1 MLVFDSSIGEYC
13 FYIEINLKDMD
24 VVKRYEENELMI
36 IFFNVWVKGYLIFSL
51 FFKSI
56 QFICVFNIMYYWF
69 LFLCILNICK
79 I

>member
-24 VVKRYEENELMI
+24 VVKRYEEKELMI

-51 FFKSI
+51 FFKSV
-56 QFICVFNIMYYWF
+56 QFICVFNIMYCF

>member
-24 VVKRYEENELMI
+24 VVKRYEEKELMI

-51 FFKSI
+51 FFKSV
-56 QFICVFNIMYYWF
+56 QFIWGMDKELNNF
-69 LFLCILNICK
+69 LFK
-79 I
+79 Y

>member
-36 IFFNVWVKGYLIFSL
+36 IFFNVWVKGCLIFCL
-51 FFKSI
+51 SI
-56 QFICVFNIMYYWF
+56 EENDY
-69 LFLCILNICK
+69 
-79 I
+79 